1 MFNDS
6 KKQNLQNSINEIK
19 GYVTFYQNNLD
30 SLQKK
35 VQDMQ
40 KRKSVVPDILQ
51 KQILNF
57 NFLIKECEND
67 IAKLTK
73 ELNI

>member
-30 SLQKK
+30 GLQKK